1 MNVSRKI
8 MTLSILVVTLTAVWW
23 LAGLGGQS
31 IKTDSPVNVAVPAII
46 DDSEATPG
54 NLELEEYAAF
64 FVEYRLQRDRVR
76 GKELE
81 MLNGMIGNPDISQEG
96 KKQAEAQLLALVETM
111 EKELLVE
118 NMLKAHGFADAV
130 FFYRGRMTNVVVQAE
145 NLKDQEFLQ
154 IAEMVSGVTGV
165 EMEEVTVVEH
175 SGP

>member
-1 MNVSRKI
+1 MKMSRKI
-8 MTLSILVVTLTAVWW
+8 MTLSVLVVTLAAVWW
-23 LAGLGGQS
+23 LAGLGS
-31 IKTDSPVNVAVPAII
+31 EAIKIVSPENVAAPNVIDVPDAKLDI
-46 DDSEATPG
+46 
-54 NLELEEYAAF
+54 LEVAEYEAF

-96 KKQAEAQLLALVETM
+96 KKQAEDQLLSLVETM

-145 NLKDQEFLQ
+145 NLSDQKFLQ

>member
-1 MNVSRKI
+1 MKVSRKI
-8 MTLSILVVTLTAVWW
+8 MTLSVLMVTLAAIWW
-23 LAGLGGQS
+23 LAGLGS
-31 IKTDSPVNVAVPAII
+31 EAIKTVSPENVAAPNVIDVPDAKLDIL
-46 DDSEATPG
+46 EAT
-54 NLELEEYAAF
+54 EYEAF

-96 KKQAEAQLLALVETM
+96 KKQAEDQLLSLVETM

-145 NLKDQEFLQ
+145 NLSDQEFLQ
-154 IAEMVSGVTGV
+154 IAEMVSGATGV

>member
-23 LAGLGGQS
+23 LAGLGGETIS
-31 IKTDSPVNVAVPAII
+31 TISPENVAAPGVSG
-46 DDSEATPG
+46 DSEAKPTI
-54 NLELEEYAAF
+54 LEPEEYEAF
-64 FVEYRLQRDRVR
+64 FVEYRLERDRVR
-76 GKELE
+76 SKELE
-81 MLNGMIGNPDISQEG
+81 MLNGMIVNPDISQEG
-96 KKQAEAQLLALVETM
+96 KKQAEAQLLSLVETM

-145 NLKDQEFLQ
+145 NLLDQEFLQ

-165 EMEEVTVVEH
+165 EMEEVKVVEH

>member
-23 LAGLGGQS
+23 LAGLGGETIS
-31 IKTDSPVNVAVPAII
+31 TISPENVVAPGVSG
-46 DDSEATPG
+46 DSEAKP
-54 NLELEEYAAF
+54 NILEPEEYEAF
-64 FVEYRLQRDRVR
+64 FVEYRLERDRVR
-76 GKELE
+76 SKELE
-81 MLNGMIGNPDISQEG
+81 MLNGMIVNPDISQEG
-96 KKQAEAQLLALVETM
+96 KKQAEAQLLSLVETM

-145 NLKDQEFLQ
+145 NLLDQEFLQ

-165 EMEEVTVVEH
+165 EMEEVKVVEH